1 MDRATRAARLAYEK
15 GRVRHAIGRAT
26 IILPAGLAAYA
37 CGTPAGS
44 AAAMAGILFV
54 LVAVGGWWRTDLAR
68 GGLAGAAIIFIPM
81 VLGGLMRA
89 GSGILSEAE
98 CTYLCLYGAGI
109 LGGGAGYWLGQAA
122 GLRSREDGAW
132 FAVAAVMSASL
143 SMAVGCTALGFGSL
157 SGLAL
162 GLLAVGVPSFV
173 YARGSALAQ

>member
-15 GRVRHAIGRAT
+15 GRLLSAVRRAAVV
-26 IILPAGLAAYA
+26 LPAGLAAYA
-37 CGTPAGS
+37 CGTPAPN

-54 LVAVGGWWRTDLAR
+54 LMAIGGWWRTDLAR

-81 VLGGLMRA
+81 VLGVFMRA
-89 GSGILSEAE
+89 GSGILSEAQ
-98 CTYLCLYGAGI
+98 CAHFCLYGAGI
-109 LGGGAGYWLGQAA
+109 LGGGAGYWLGNAA

-132 FAVAAVMSASL
+132 FTVAALMSASL
-143 SMAVGCTALGFGSL
+143 SMTVGCTALGFGSL

-173 YARGSALAQ
+173 YARGTVLA